1 MPHTEVRE
9 WLHHWQDEAD
19 AAYLYLALAGQESDP
34 HRKDVYIKLAGV
46 EERHVQ
52 MWTKLLG
59 EHGHAVDHAR
69 PSLNAKLRAWFGRR
83 FGTRYLLPMLLRE
96 EGEEVKGYLN
106 LHNESSL
113 PDAQEVSLQLAKE
126 SAAHAGTLAELAG
139 KGAEPWHK
147 TGSGGFLRNVVYG
160 FNDGLTANFG
170 LVAGV
175 IGAAVQP
182 HVIMISGVAGMIAD
196 ALSMGSSGYL
206 AAKSEQEVWEHE
218 IAMEKEEIRLMPE
231 IEEDEMALL
240 YEAKGVDPRTAR
252 RMAEEVMRDPK
263 RALDEQ
269 VREEL
274 KIGEAHATPFR
285 EGWITGAATA
295 ERSKLRYERAAVSAS
310 TRRWSSRP
318 WSQPASVPAWMKVS
332 AAGARSSVVAARAA
346 VAPAPSSSM
355 AASTTPASIPRIARR
370 SRALPIF
377 MSRSPSP
384 RRRFLPPARWTAA
397 AKANSAPLA
406 RSRNSQKSVRAYP
419 SNPCSHACLSLEWA
433 PLHDP

>member
-1 MPHTEVRE
+1 MPEADVKE

-19 AAYLYLALAGQESDP
+19 AAYLYLALAGQETDP
-34 HRKDVYIKLAGV
+34 HKKDVYIKLAGV

-52 MWTKLLG
+52 MWGKLLG
-59 EHGHAVDHAR
+59 EHGHTVTKPHPSVNAR
-69 PSLNAKLRAWFGRR
+69 LRAWFGRR
-83 FGTRYLLPMLLRE
+83 FGTGYLLPMLLRE
-96 EGEEVKGYLN
+96 EGEEVKGYLQ
-106 LHNESSL
+106 LHRESSL

-139 KGAEPWHK
+139 KGSEPWHK

-218 IAMEKEEIRLMPE
+218 IAMEKEEIRLMPDVE
-231 IEEDEMALL
+231 QDELALL

-252 RMAEEVMRDPK
+252 RMAEEVMRDPE
-263 RALDEQ
+263 RALGEQ

-274 KIGEAHATPFR
+274 KIGQAHATPFR
-285 EGWITGAATA
+285 EGWITGVATA
-295 ERSKLRYERAAVSAS
+295 IGAFIPVAPFLVLEGRAAIWTAFTIAMLSHFAVGA
-310 TRRWSSRP
+310 
-318 WSQPASVPAWMKVS
+318 
-332 AAGARSSVVAARAA
+332 ARSFFTGRGVIRSGIDMFVIGLGVAA
-346 VAPAPSSSM
+346 VGYLVGDF
-355 AASTTPASIPRIARR
+355 IARV
-370 SRALPIF
+370 L
-377 MSRSPSP
+377 
-384 RRRFLPPARWTAA
+384 
-397 AKANSAPLA
+397 
-406 RSRNSQKSVRAYP
+406 
-419 SNPCSHACLSLEWA
+419 
-433 PLHDP
+433 